1 MTSYRTNY
9 CCLFMKVNFPR
20 FIVDK
25 PQGEDVFEGQ
35 SQTKLAKNISDYI
48 LSADKEEAEK
58 DDQTRIPRIIG
69 IEGSWGAGKS
79 NVVRKVENQLPQ
91 SYYTFTYDSWGHQED
106 LQRRSILETLVNK
119 LINDKVLHGEVSIKM
134 RNGKSYTD
142 EWSNQLAL
150 LLSNKTTTIT
160 KSTPKLSGPAIWGI
174 IIIGLYAIL
183 NGFWEL
189 LPSIY
194 PKLEMCF
201 GLGLLFEIS
210 PLLLGVGIA
219 CHYHFCKG
227 RAWEEVFTLLTRK
240 SDNTIDEQF
249 TSSEEPSVTEF
260 KNWLQ
265 VISDQL
271 EKKESPKK
279 KVIIV
284 FDNMDRLPSDKVIQL
299 WSLIHTFF
307 AGSDF
312 KNIWAIIPFDYI
324 HLCEAV
330 LSSDKENATKF
341 KQFINKTFPI
351 VFTVPQP
358 VITDYRKLFKTFF
371 EKAFGKGEHDEE
383 HICQVFM
390 CLEESPN
397 PRTVICFI
405 NELVALRLQ
414 WPNKKFRL
422 QNLALYVLKKGYIL
436 HNKEK
441 SLEEKLLSNELFD
454 KVNSFYPQTD
464 NVRVQ
469 LCQFAYGIEDEKLAG
484 ELPLRNVLLSLI
496 NNGNSILEY
505 AESPH
510 FVPVLESIL
519 SSASITEDSLANA
532 VKSFNSLDTSNFNE
546 EEQER
551 LNKKWDALAN
561 MKSNVH
567 FTTIER
573 DEAVYTLIQH
583 VSDTCAKRLVESYC
597 STISACDL
605 TNGADYYDV
614 LDNLQRKINEAGK
627 NIDIK
632 EILRKREVTPK
643 LFEEYANTAKLNYPI
658 FKVSTNNEQLNQYI
672 IEGILEGRDSTVS
685 MFKLLLKDQ
694 QYNFSKLRKELSYRI
709 EHWPDD
715 NSNLRL
721 PALVNRLLYD
731 EEGILTTRLNASII
745 NSKAPAI
752 CVEAWDEFSKQGNED
767 IAAMYIANGNDITN
781 FEDRMVPRVS
791 HIIEKY
797 INYTSLINRLGNSG
811 SALYKINRYMIE
823 TCIGTK
829 LNPKYVAQN
838 TQIIMNTLNITSDVF
853 FKQFN
858 RWSFKW
864 DENDISSYSSYVL
877 EPLFEDYKRN
887 PGDFT
892 DGLITLAVKAME
904 GQPEGFLNND
914 SYWTSFVKVFLG
926 TQYLPSTNKQL
937 TEELKQQLDYV
948 ISYNDIKDEELLNCL
963 LSNSPD
969 ASIFISY
976 LNDKM
981 STYFAQNDVTS
992 SRFQVFGK
1000 LLPKLRKNIAWNICT
1015 GLITHFLKPVYNI
1028 AECAEI
1034 IIANQDF
1041 YLYVLNVEKIV
1052 AQPILKEMLTS
1063 EMYNPIHSKIATLI
1077 NDDEEDSSKNNT

>member
-1 MTSYRTNY
+1 
-9 CCLFMKVNFPR
+9 MKINFPR
-20 FIVDK
+20 FIIDK
-25 PQGEDVFEGQ
+25 PKGEDVFEGQ
-35 SQTKLAKNISDYI
+35 SQTKLAINISDYI
-48 LSADKEEAEK
+48 KNADKEINEK
-58 DDQTRIPRIIG
+58 DESTKETNIPRIIG
-69 IEGSWGAGKS
+69 IEGSWGSGKS
-79 NVVRKVENQLPQ
+79 NVVATVERLLPQ

-106 LQRRSILETLVNK
+106 LQRRSILETLTNR
-119 LINDKVLHGEVSIKM
+119 LIQGKVLQGEVSINM
-134 RNGKSYTD
+134 RSGKRHTAK
-142 EWSNQLAL
+142 WSEQLQM

-160 KSTPKLSGPAIWGI
+160 KSIPKFSWTAIWGI
-174 IIIGLYAIL
+174 LSVGYFAVSSTIL
-183 NGFWEL
+183 NQLIERGISFRFIWILAIEL
-189 LPSIY
+189 LP
-194 PKLEMCF
+194 
-201 GLGLLFEIS
+201 
-210 PLLLGVGIA
+210 LLLVGGISILYA
-219 CHYHFCKG
+219 LSKG
-227 RAWEEVFTLLTRK
+227 KWEIFTTLLTQK
-240 SDNTIDEQF
+240 NDNTIDEQF
-249 TSSEEPSVTEF
+249 TSSEEPSITEF

-265 VISDQL
+265 AISDEL
-271 EKKESPKK
+271 DKK
-279 KVIIV
+279 KSPMKKIIIV
-284 FDNMDRLPSDKVIQL
+284 FDNMDRLPSNKVVQL

-312 KNIWAIIPFDYI
+312 KNIWAIIPFDYV
-324 HLCEAV
+324 HLCEAI
-330 LSSDKENATKF
+330 LPSDNEKIDKF

-351 VFTVPQP
+351 VFTVPKP

-371 EKAFGKGEHDEE
+371 EEAFGKSEHDEE

-414 WPNKKFRL
+414 WSSTQLRL
-422 QNLALYVLKKGYIL
+422 QNLALFVLKKGYL
-436 HNKEK
+436 LYNKEK
-441 SLEEKLLSNELFD
+441 SLEESLLSNELFD

-464 NVRVQ
+464 SVRSQ
-469 LCQFAYGIEDEKLAG
+469 LCQLAYGIEDEQLAG
-484 ELPLRNVLLSLI
+484 ELPLRNVLLNLI
-496 NNGNSILEY
+496 KKGDSISGY
-505 AESPH
+505 ATSSH

-519 SSASITEDSLANA
+519 SSAYITDDSLTNA
-532 VKSFNSLDTSNFNE
+532 IKSFSTLDISIFNE
-546 EEQER
+546 EEQEG
-551 LNKKWDALAN
+551 LYKKWDALAN

-567 FTTIER
+567 FTTVER
-573 DEAVYTLIQH
+573 DEAIYALIQH

-627 NIDIK
+627 NIDVK

-694 QYNFSKLRKELSYRI
+694 QYNFSKLRNELSERI

-731 EEGILTTRLNASII
+731 EEGILTTRLNAGII

-791 HIIEKY
+791 LIIEKY
-797 INYTSLINRLGNSG
+797 IDYTSLIERLGNSS
-811 SALYKINRYMIE
+811 SALYKINRHMIE
-823 TCIGTK
+823 KCIGE
-829 LNPKYVAQN
+829 NIYPKYVAQN
-838 TQIIMNTLNITSDVF
+838 TQIIMNTLNITSEVF

-858 RWSFKW
+858 RWSFKL
-864 DENDISSYSSYVL
+864 DENDISSYSSYVH

-887 PGDFT
+887 LGNFT

-904 GQPEGFLNND
+904 RQPEGFLTSD
-914 SYWTSFVKVFLG
+914 SYWISFVKLFLG
-926 TQYLPSTNKQL
+926 TQYLPSTNEQL

-948 ISYNDIKDEELLNCL
+948 ISYNDIRDEELINCL

-981 STYFAQNDVTS
+981 STYFAQNDVS
-992 SRFQVFGK
+992 SAKFQVFGK
-1000 LLPKLRKNIAWNICT
+1000 LLPKLERSITADICI
-1015 GLITHFLKPVYNI
+1015 GMIEHFIKPIYR
-1028 AECAEI
+1028 ETKCAEI
-1034 IIANQDF
+1034 ITSDPDF
-1041 YLYVLNVEKIV
+1041 YLYVFKVGVKV
-1052 AQPILKEMLTS
+1052 AQPILKEMLAS
-1063 EMYNPIHSKIATLI
+1063 EMYEPIHRKIETLI
-1077 NDDEEDSSKNNT
+1077 DAEKKDSNKNNT

>member
-1 MTSYRTNY
+1 METT
-9 CCLFMKVNFPR
+9 FPR

-25 PQGEDVFEGQ
+25 PVGEDLSEGQ
-35 SQTKLAKNISDYI
+35 SQSRLAESISDYI
-48 LSADKEEAEK
+48 RKTDNDNQVGQVS
-58 DDQTRIPRIIG
+58 IPRIIG
-69 IEGSWGAGKS
+69 LEGRWGTGKS
-79 NVVRKVENQLPQ
+79 NVVAKIEEKLKLD

-134 RNGKSYTD
+134 RNGKSHTD
-142 EWSNQLAL
+142 KWYNQLAL
-150 LLSNKTTTIT
+150 LLSNKTTTTTRSI
-160 KSTPKLSGPAIWGI
+160 PKLSGPAIWGI

-183 NGFWEL
+183 NSFLGL

-194 PKLEMCF
+194 PKLEICL
-201 GLGLLFEIS
+201 GLVLLFEAF
-210 PLLLGVGIA
+210 PFFLGLGIA
-219 CHYHFCKG
+219 CYYHCCKK
-227 RAWEEVFTLLTRK
+227 RAWNEVFTLLTRK
-240 SDNTIDEQF
+240 GDDRIDEQF

-265 VISDQL
+265 VISNQL
-271 EKKESPKK
+271 EEKESPKK

-330 LSSDKENATKF
+330 FSKDEEKSDRF
-341 KQFINKTFPI
+341 KQFVNKTFPI
-351 VFTVPQP
+351 VFTIPKP
-358 VITDYRKLFKTFF
+358 VFTDYRELFRKFF
-371 EKAFGKGEHDEE
+371 EKAFGKNEHDEE

-390 CLEESPN
+390 CLEDEPN

-405 NELVALRLQ
+405 NDLVALRHQ
-414 WPNKKFRL
+414 WSEEQFRL
-422 QNLALYVLKKGYIL
+422 QNLALYVLKKEYIL
-436 HNKEK
+436 YDQDGTME
-441 SLEEKLLSNELFD
+441 SRLLSNKLFD
-454 KVNSFYPQTD
+454 KVNSFYPQIES
-464 NVRVQ
+464 VRVQ

-496 NNGNSILEY
+496 NNGNSISEY

-519 SSASITEDSLANA
+519 SSASITEDCLANA
-532 VKSFNSLDTSNFNE
+532 VKSFNTLDTSNFNK

-561 MKSNVH
+561 IKSNVH
-567 FTTIER
+567 FTTVER

-597 STISACDL
+597 STISACHL

-643 LFEEYANTAKLNYPI
+643 LFEEYVNTAKLNYPI

-694 QYNFSKLRKELSYRI
+694 QYNFSKLRNELSDII

-731 EEGILTTRLNASII
+731 EEGILTTCLNASII

-767 IAAMYIANGNDITN
+767 IVAMYIANGYDIPN
-781 FEDRMVPRVS
+781 FEDKMVPRIS
-791 HIIEKY
+791 KIIEKY
-797 INYTSLINRLGNSG
+797 IVYSDLIKRLGNSDT
-811 SALYKINRYMIE
+811 ALFKINQYMIE
-823 TCIGTK
+823 NCVGNK
-829 LNPKYVAQN
+829 LDPKYVAQN
-838 TQIIMNTLNITSDVF
+838 IQRIKNALNITYEVL

-858 RWSFKW
+858 RWSFKL
-864 DENDISSYSSYVL
+864 DENDISFYSSYVH

-887 PGDFT
+887 PGKFT
-892 DGLITLAVKAME
+892 DGLIMLAAKAME
-904 GQPEGFLNND
+904 RQSEDFLTSD
-914 SYWTSFVKVFLG
+914 SYWISFVKVFLG
-926 TQYLPSTNKQL
+926 TKYLPSTNERL
-937 TEELKQQLDYV
+937 TKELKQQLDYV
-948 ISYNDIKDEELLNCL
+948 ISYNDIRDEELLNCL

-976 LNDKM
+976 LNDMM

-992 SRFQVFGK
+992 TKFQVFGK
-1000 LLPKLRKNIAWNICT
+1000 LLPKLERSITADICI
-1015 GLITHFLKPVYNI
+1015 GMIEHFIKPIYR
-1028 AECAEI
+1028 ETKCAEI
-1034 IIANQDF
+1034 ITSNPDF
-1041 YLYVLNVEKIV
+1041 YLYVFKVGIKV
-1052 AQPILKEMLTS
+1052 AQPILKEMLAS
-1063 EMYNPIHSKIATLI
+1063 EMYEPIHRKIETLT
-1077 NDDEEDSSKNNT
+1077 NAEKKDSNEKIHKS

>member
-1 MTSYRTNY
+1 METT
-9 CCLFMKVNFPR
+9 FPR
-20 FIVDK
+20 FIVDQ
-25 PQGEDVFEGQ
+25 PVGEDFSEGQ
-35 SQTKLAKNISDYI
+35 SQTRLAERISDYI
-48 LSADKEEAEK
+48 RKTDK
-58 DDQTRIPRIIG
+58 DNIDSQTSIPRIIG

-119 LINDKVLHGEVSIKM
+119 LINDKVLYGEVSIKM
-134 RNGKSYTD
+134 RNGKSRTD
-142 EWSNQLAL
+142 KWYNQLAL
-150 LLSNKTTTIT
+150 LLSNKTITTTRSI
-160 KSTPKLSGPAIWGI
+160 PKLSGPAIWGI

-183 NGFWEL
+183 NSFLGL

-194 PKLEMCF
+194 PKLEIC
-201 GLGLLFEIS
+201 LRLVLLFEAF
-210 PLLLGVGIA
+210 PFFLGLGIA
-219 CHYHFCKG
+219 CYYHCCKK
-227 RAWEEVFTLLTRK
+227 RAWDEVFTLLTRK
-240 SDNTIDEQF
+240 GDDRIDEQF

-265 VISDQL
+265 VISNQL
-271 EKKESPKK
+271 EEKESPKK

-312 KNIWAIIPFDYI
+312 KNIWAIIPFDYV
-324 HLCEAV
+324 HLCEAI
-330 LSSDKENATKF
+330 LPSDNEKIDKF

-351 VFTVPQP
+351 VFTVPKP

-371 EKAFGKGEHDEE
+371 EEAFGKSEHDEE

-414 WPNKKFRL
+414 WSSTQLRL
-422 QNLALYVLKKGYIL
+422 QNLALFVLKKGYL
-436 HNKEK
+436 LYNKEK
-441 SLEEKLLSNELFD
+441 SLEESLLSNELFD

-464 NVRVQ
+464 SVRSQ
-469 LCQFAYGIEDEKLAG
+469 LCQLAYGIEDEQLAG
-484 ELPLRNVLLSLI
+484 ELPLRNVLLNLI
-496 NNGNSILEY
+496 KKGDSISGY
-505 AESPH
+505 ATSSH

-519 SSASITEDSLANA
+519 SSAYITDDSLTNA
-532 VKSFNSLDTSNFNE
+532 IKSFSTLDISIFNE
-546 EEQER
+546 EEQEG
-551 LNKKWDALAN
+551 LYKKWDALGN

-567 FTTIER
+567 FTTVER
-573 DEAVYTLIQH
+573 DEAIYTLIQH

-605 TNGADYYDV
+605 TNGVDYYDV

-627 NIDIK
+627 NIDVK
-632 EILRKREVTPK
+632 EILQKREVTPK

-694 QYNFSKLRKELSYRI
+694 QYNFSKLRNELSDRI

-752 CVEAWDEFSKQGNED
+752 CVEAWDEFSRQGNED

-791 HIIEKY
+791 LIIEKY
-797 INYTSLINRLGNSG
+797 IDYTSLIERLGNSG
-811 SALYKINRYMIE
+811 SALYKINRHMIE
-823 TCIGTK
+823 KCIGEK
-829 LNPKYVAQN
+829 IYPKYVAKN

-858 RWSFKW
+858 QWSFEW
-864 DENDISSYSSYVL
+864 DENDISSYRSYIH

-904 GQPEGFLNND
+904 RQPEGFLTSD
-914 SYWTSFVKVFLG
+914 SYWISFVKVFLG
-926 TQYLPSTNKQL
+926 TQYLPSTNEQL
-937 TEELKQQLDYV
+937 TEELKQHLDYV
-948 ISYNDIKDEELLNCL
+948 INYNDIRDEELLNCL

-969 ASIFISY
+969 TSIFISY

-981 STYFAQNDVTS
+981 SAYFAQNDVTS
-992 SRFQVFGK
+992 SKFQVFGK
-1000 LLPKLRKNIAWNICT
+1000 LLPKLERSITADTCI
-1015 GLITHFLKPVYNI
+1015 GLIEHFIKPIYR
-1028 AECAEI
+1028 ETKCAEI
-1034 IIANQDF
+1034 ITSNPDF
-1041 YLYVLNVEKIV
+1041 YLYVFEVGTTV
-1052 AQPILKEMLTS
+1052 AQAILKEMLAS
-1063 EMYNPIHSKIATLI
+1063 EMYEPIHREIETLI
-1077 NDDEEDSSKNNT
+1077 NAEKKDSNKNNT

>member
-1 MTSYRTNY
+1 
-9 CCLFMKVNFPR
+9 MKDNFPR

-58 DDQTRIPRIIG
+58 DDQTCIPRIIG

-119 LINDKVLHGEVSIKM
+119 LINDKVLYGEVSIKM
-134 RNGKSYTD
+134 RNGKSHTD
-142 EWSNQLAL
+142 KWYNQLAL
-150 LLSNKTTTIT
+150 LLSNKTITTTRSI
-160 KSTPKLSGPAIWGI
+160 PKLSGPAIWGI

-183 NGFWEL
+183 NSFLGL

-194 PKLEMCF
+194 PKLEICL
-201 GLGLLFEIS
+201 GLVLLFEAF
-210 PLLLGVGIA
+210 PFFLGLGIA
-219 CHYHFCKG
+219 CYYHCCKK
-227 RAWEEVFTLLTRK
+227 RAWDEVFTLLTRK
-240 SDNTIDEQF
+240 GDDRIDEQF

-265 VISDQL
+265 VISNQL
-271 EKKESPKK
+271 EEKKSPKK

-330 LSSDKENATKF
+330 LSEDKENTIKF

-414 WPNKKFRL
+414 WPNEQFRL

-441 SLEEKLLSNELFD
+441 TLEEKLLSNELFD

-496 NNGNSILEY
+496 NNGNSISEY
-505 AESPH
+505 ADSPH

-519 SSASITEDSLANA
+519 TSTSITKDSLANA

-561 MKSNVH
+561 MKSEID
-567 FTTIER
+567 FTEIENDETIH
-573 DEAVYTLIQH
+573 TLIQK
-583 VSDTCAKRLVESYC
+583 VSENCAKRLLKSYC
-597 STISACDL
+597 SKISKCSL
-605 TNGADYYDV
+605 TNGADYYIA
-614 LDNLQRKINEAGK
+614 LNNLQEAIGNTYK
-627 NIDIK
+627 EIDIIGMLQ
-632 EILRKREVTPK
+632 ERKVTPK
-643 LFEEYANTAKLNYPI
+643 IFEEYVNAAGENYPI
-658 FKVSTNNEQLNQYI
+658 FKVSTDNQLLNEYVLDNTLK
-672 IEGILEGRDSTVS
+672 GLDSTIF
-685 MFKLLLKDQ
+685 MFQLVLKDP
-694 QYNFSKLRKELSYRI
+694 QYNFSVLRNKLSERI
-709 EHWPDD
+709 EHWPIDD
-715 NSNLRL
+715 DNLRL
-721 PALVNRLLYD
+721 PALVNRLLD
-731 EEGILTTRLNASII
+731 DGGEILKIHFDTNII
-745 NSKAPAI
+745 YSKASTI
-752 CVEAWDEFSKQGNED
+752 LDEPWEFFSMQGNED
-767 IAAMYIANGNDITN
+767 IVAMHIANGYDIPN
-781 FEDRMVPRVS
+781 FVDKMTPKVS
-791 HIIEKY
+791 RIIERY
-797 INYTSLINRLGNSG
+797 IDYDALIKRLGNSDT
-811 SALYKINRYMIE
+811 ALYKINRYMIE
-823 TCIGTK
+823 HRIGKK
-829 LNPKYVAQN
+829 LNLKYVAQN
-838 TQIIMNTLNITSDVF
+838 IQNIKNTLNITSEVL

-858 RWSFKW
+858 RWPFKW

-892 DGLITLAVKAME
+892 DELIKLAVKAME
-904 GQPEGFLNND
+904 RRPEGFLTSD
-914 SYWTSFVKVFLG
+914 SYWISFVKVFLG

-948 ISYNDIKDEELLNCL
+948 ISYNDIRDEELINCL
-963 LSNSPD
+963 LSKSPD
-969 ASIFISY
+969 ESILISY
-976 LNDKM
+976 LTNKM

-992 SRFQVFGK
+992 SKFQVFGK
-1000 LLPKLRKNIAWNICT
+1000 LLPKLERSITVDTCI
-1015 GLITHFLKPVYNI
+1015 GLIDHFIKPVYS
-1028 AECAEI
+1028 ETKCAEI
-1034 IIANQDF
+1034 ITNNPDF
-1041 YLYVLNVEKIV
+1041 YLYVFEVGITV
-1052 AQPILKEMLTS
+1052 AQAILKEMLAS
-1063 EMYNPIHSKIATLI
+1063 EMYEPIHRKIETLI
-1077 NDDEEDSSKNNT
+1077 NAEKKF

>member
-1 MTSYRTNY
+1 METT
-9 CCLFMKVNFPR
+9 FPR

-25 PQGEDVFEGQ
+25 PVGEDFSEGQ
-35 SQTKLAKNISDYI
+35 SQTRLAERISDYI
-48 LSADKEEAEK
+48 RKTDK
-58 DDQTRIPRIIG
+58 DNIDSQTSIPRIIG

-106 LQRRSILETLVNK
+106 LQRRSILETLTNR
-119 LINDKVLHGEVSIKM
+119 LIQGKVLQGEVSINM
-134 RNGKSYTD
+134 RSGKRHTAK
-142 EWSNQLAL
+142 WSEQLQM

-160 KSTPKLSGPAIWGI
+160 KSIPKFSWTAIWGI
-174 IIIGLYAIL
+174 LSVGYFVVSSTIL
-183 NGFWEL
+183 NQLIERGISFRFIWILAIEL
-189 LPSIY
+189 LP
-194 PKLEMCF
+194 
-201 GLGLLFEIS
+201 
-210 PLLLGVGIA
+210 LLLVGGISILYA
-219 CHYHFCKG
+219 LSKG
-227 RAWEEVFTLLTRK
+227 KWEIFTTLLTQK
-240 SDNTIDEQF
+240 NDNTIDEQF
-249 TSSEEPSVTEF
+249 TSSEEPSITEF

-265 VISDQL
+265 AISDEL
-271 EKKESPKK
+271 GKK
-279 KVIIV
+279 KSPMKKIIIV
-284 FDNMDRLPSDKVIQL
+284 FDNMDRLPSNKVVQL

-312 KNIWAIIPFDYI
+312 KNIWAIIPFDYV
-324 HLCEAV
+324 HLCEAI
-330 LSSDKENATKF
+330 SPSDNEKIDKF

-351 VFTVPQP
+351 VFTVPKP

-422 QNLALYVLKKGYIL
+422 QNLALYVLRKGYIL

-519 SSASITEDSLANA
+519 SSASITEDCLANA
-532 VKSFNSLDTSNFNE
+532 VKSFNSLDTSNFND

-567 FTTIER
+567 FTKVEY
-573 DEAVYTLIQH
+573 DETLYTLIQH

-597 STISACDL
+597 NAISICDL
-605 TNGADYYDV
+605 TNGAEYYKA
-614 LDNLQRKINEAGK
+614 LDNLERVINESSK

-632 EILRKREVTPK
+632 EILRERKVTPK
-643 LFEEYANTAKLNYPI
+643 EFEEYVNAAETYYPI
-658 FKVSTNNEQLNQYI
+658 YKVSTDNEQLNQYI

-838 TQIIMNTLNITSDVF
+838 TQIIMNTLNVTSDVF

-858 RWSFKW
+858 QWSFKW

-904 GQPEGFLNND
+904 GQPEGFLNSD

>member
-1 MTSYRTNY
+1 
-9 CCLFMKVNFPR
+9 MKDNVPR

-58 DDQTRIPRIIG
+58 DDPTCIPRIIG

-79 NVVRKVENQLPQ
+79 NVVRKVEKQLPQ

-150 LLSNKTTTIT
+150 LLSKKTTTIT

-194 PKLEMCF
+194 PKLEICF

-330 LSSDKENATKF
+330 LYSDKENATKF

-405 NELVALRLQ
+405 NELVALRHQ
-414 WPNKKFRL
+414 WSEEQFRL

-436 HNKEK
+436 HNKKK

-484 ELPLRNVLLSLI
+484 ELPHKSNGGECNRLI
-496 NNGNSILEY
+496 
-505 AESPH
+505 
-510 FVPVLESIL
+510 
-519 SSASITEDSLANA
+519 T
-532 VKSFNSLDTSNFNE
+532 
-546 EEQER
+546 
-551 LNKKWDALAN
+551 NKK
-561 MKSNVH
+561 
-567 FTTIER
+567 
-573 DEAVYTLIQH
+573 Q
-583 VSDTCAKRLVESYC
+583 
-597 STISACDL
+597 
-605 TNGADYYDV
+605 
-614 LDNLQRKINEAGK
+614 
-627 NIDIK
+627 NI
-632 EILRKREVTPK
+632 
-643 LFEEYANTAKLNYPI
+643 
-658 FKVSTNNEQLNQYI
+658 
-672 IEGILEGRDSTVS
+672 
-685 MFKLLLKDQ
+685 
-694 QYNFSKLRKELSYRI
+694 
-709 EHWPDD
+709 
-715 NSNLRL
+715 
-721 PALVNRLLYD
+721 
-731 EEGILTTRLNASII
+731 
-745 NSKAPAI
+745 
-752 CVEAWDEFSKQGNED
+752 
-767 IAAMYIANGNDITN
+767 
-781 FEDRMVPRVS
+781 
-791 HIIEKY
+791 
-797 INYTSLINRLGNSG
+797 
-811 SALYKINRYMIE
+811 
-823 TCIGTK
+823 
-829 LNPKYVAQN
+829 
-838 TQIIMNTLNITSDVF
+838 
-853 FKQFN
+853 
-858 RWSFKW
+858 
-864 DENDISSYSSYVL
+864 
-877 EPLFEDYKRN
+877 
-887 PGDFT
+887 
-892 DGLITLAVKAME
+892 
-904 GQPEGFLNND
+904 
-914 SYWTSFVKVFLG
+914 
-926 TQYLPSTNKQL
+926 
-937 TEELKQQLDYV
+937 
-948 ISYNDIKDEELLNCL
+948 
-963 LSNSPD
+963 
-969 ASIFISY
+969 
-976 LNDKM
+976 
-981 STYFAQNDVTS
+981 
-992 SRFQVFGK
+992 
-1000 LLPKLRKNIAWNICT
+1000 
-1015 GLITHFLKPVYNI
+1015 
-1028 AECAEI
+1028 
-1034 IIANQDF
+1034 
-1041 YLYVLNVEKIV
+1041 
-1052 AQPILKEMLTS
+1052 
-1063 EMYNPIHSKIATLI
+1063 
-1077 NDDEEDSSKNNT
+1077 

>member
-1 MTSYRTNY
+1 
-9 CCLFMKVNFPR
+9 MKVNFPR

-58 DDQTRIPRIIG
+58 DDQTCIPRIIG
-69 IEGSWGAGKS
+69 IEGSWGSGKS
-79 NVVRKVENQLPQ
+79 NVVRKIENQLPQ

-119 LINDKVLHGEVSIKM
+119 LINDKVLYGEVSIKM
-134 RNGKSYTD
+134 RNGKSHTD
-142 EWSNQLAL
+142 KWYNQLAL
-150 LLSNKTTTIT
+150 LLSNKTITTTRSI
-160 KSTPKLSGPAIWGI
+160 PKLSGPAIWGI

-183 NGFWEL
+183 NSFLGL

-194 PKLEMCF
+194 PKLEICL
-201 GLGLLFEIS
+201 GLVLLFEAF
-210 PLLLGVGIA
+210 PFFLGLGIA
-219 CHYHFCKG
+219 CYYHCCKK
-227 RAWEEVFTLLTRK
+227 RAWDEVFTLLTRK
-240 SDNTIDEQF
+240 GDDRIDEQF

-265 VISDQL
+265 VISNQL
-271 EKKESPKK
+271 EEKESPKK

-330 LSSDKENATKF
+330 LSEDKENTIKF

-422 QNLALYVLKKGYIL
+422 QNLALYVLRKGYIL

-496 NNGNSILEY
+496 NNGNSISEY

-519 SSASITEDSLANA
+519 TSRSITKDNHADA

-561 MKSNVH
+561 MKSEID
-567 FTTIER
+567 FTEIENDETIH
-573 DEAVYTLIQH
+573 TLIQK
-583 VSDTCAKRLVESYC
+583 VSENCAKRLLKSYC
-597 STISACDL
+597 SKISKCSL
-605 TNGADYYDV
+605 TNGADYYIV
-614 LDNLQRKINEAGK
+614 LNNLQEAIGNTYK
-627 NIDIK
+627 EIDIIGMLQ
-632 EILRKREVTPK
+632 ERKVTPK
-643 LFEEYANTAKLNYPI
+643 IFEEYVNAAGENYPI
-658 FKVSTNNEQLNQYI
+658 FKVSTDNQLLNEYVLDNTLK
-672 IEGILEGRDSTVS
+672 GLDSTIF
-685 MFKLLLKDQ
+685 MFQLVLKDP
-694 QYNFSKLRKELSYRI
+694 QYNFSVLRNKLSERI
-709 EHWPDD
+709 EHWPNDD
-715 NSNLRL
+715 DNLRL
-721 PALVNRLLYD
+721 PALVNRLLHD
-731 EEGILTTRLNASII
+731 GDGMLETHFNASII
-745 NSKAPAI
+745 NSKASAI
-752 CVEAWDEFSKQGNED
+752 CSAPWDEFLKQGNED
-767 IAAMYIANGNDITN
+767 IVAMHIANGYDIPN
-781 FEDRMVPRVS
+781 FEDKMTPKVS
-791 HIIEKY
+791 RIIERY
-797 INYTSLINRLGNSG
+797 IDYDTLIKRLGNSNT
-811 SALYKINRYMIE
+811 ALYKINLYMIE
-823 TCIGTK
+823 HRIGK
-829 LNPKYVAQN
+829 KHNLKYVAQN
-838 TQIIMNTLNITSDVF
+838 IQNIKNTLNITFEVL

-858 RWSFKW
+858 RWSFEW
-864 DENDISSYSSYVL
+864 DENDISSYRSYVH

-887 PGDFT
+887 PGNFT
-892 DGLITLAVKAME
+892 DGLITLAVKVME
-904 GQPEGFLNND
+904 KQSEGFLTSD
-914 SYWTSFVKVFLG
+914 SYWISFVKVFLG
-926 TQYLPSTNKQL
+926 TQYLPSTNEQL

-948 ISYNDIKDEELLNCL
+948 ISYNYIRDEELLNCL
-963 LSNSPD
+963 LCNSPD
-969 ASIFISY
+969 TAIFISY

-981 STYFAQNDVTS
+981 SAYFAQNDVTS
-992 SRFQVFGK
+992 AKFQVFGK
-1000 LLPKLRKNIAWNICT
+1000 LLPKLERSITADTCI
-1015 GLITHFLKPVYNI
+1015 GLIEHFIKPIYR
-1028 AECAEI
+1028 ETKCAEI
-1034 IIANQDF
+1034 ITSNPDF
-1041 YLYVLNVEKIV
+1041 YLYVFEVGTTV
-1052 AQPILKEMLTS
+1052 AQAILKEMLAS
-1063 EMYNPIHSKIATLI
+1063 EMYEPIHKEIVI
-1077 NDDEEDSSKNNT
+1077 NMEKKNSNKNNT

>member
-1 MTSYRTNY
+1 
-9 CCLFMKVNFPR
+9 MKDNVPR

-58 DDQTRIPRIIG
+58 DDPTCIPRIIG
-69 IEGSWGAGKS
+69 IEGAWGAGKS

-91 SYYTFTYDSWGHQED
+91 SYYTFTYDSWGYQED

-119 LINDKVLHGEVSIKM
+119 LINDKVLQGEVSIKM
-134 RNGKSYTD
+134 RNGKSHTD
-142 EWSNQLAL
+142 KWYNQLAL
-150 LLSNKTTTIT
+150 LLSNKTITTTRSI
-160 KSTPKLSGPAIWGI
+160 PKLSGPAIWGI

-183 NGFWEL
+183 NSFLGL

-194 PKLEMCF
+194 PKLEIC
-201 GLGLLFEIS
+201 LGLVI
-210 PLLLGVGIA
+210 LLEAFPFFLGLGIA
-219 CHYHFCKG
+219 CYYHCCKK
-227 RAWEEVFTLLTRK
+227 RAWDEVFTLLTRK
-240 SDNTIDEQF
+240 GDDRIDEQF

-265 VISDQL
+265 VISNQL
-271 EKKESPKK
+271 EEIKSPKK

-330 LSSDKENATKF
+330 LSDDKENTIKF

-371 EKAFGKGEHDEE
+371 EKAFGKGEYDED

-405 NELVALRLQ
+405 NELVALRHQ
-414 WPNKKFRL
+414 WSEEQFRL

-436 HNKEK
+436 HNKKK

-484 ELPLRNVLLSLI
+484 ELPLRNVLLNLI
-496 NNGNSILEY
+496 NKGNSISEY

-519 SSASITEDSLANA
+519 SSASITEDGLANA
-532 VKSFNSLDTSNFNE
+532 VKSFNSLDTSNFND

-561 MKSNVH
+561 IKSKMH
-567 FTTIER
+567 FTEVENDETIH
-573 DEAVYTLIQH
+573 TLIH
-583 VSDTCAKRLVESYC
+583 KVSESCAKRLLKSYC
-597 STISACDL
+597 NALSICSL
-605 TNGADYYDV
+605 TNGADYYNVLNNLKKTISNTDNIIDV
-614 LDNLQRKINEAGK
+614 IGMLQERK
-627 NIDIK
+627 
-632 EILRKREVTPK
+632 VTPK
-643 LFEEYANTAKLNYPI
+643 EFEEYVNAAGENYPI
-658 FKVSTNNEQLNQYI
+658 FKVSTDNQLLNEYVL
-672 IEGILEGRDSTVS
+672 DSTLKGLDS
-685 MFKLLLKDQ
+685 TIFMFQLVLKDP
-694 QYNFSKLRKELSYRI
+694 QYNFSELRNKLSKRI
-709 EHWPDD
+709 ENWPNNDD
-715 NSNLRL
+715 NFRL
-721 PALVNRLLYD
+721 PALVNRLLD
-731 EEGILTTRLNASII
+731 DSGEILKIYFNANTIY
-745 NSKAPAI
+745 SKATNILDAP
-752 CVEAWDEFSKQGNED
+752 WDDFSMQGYED
-767 IAAMYIANGNDITN
+767 IVAMCIAKGYDFPN
-781 FEDRMVPRVS
+781 FEDSFVPRICQ
-791 HIIEKY
+791 IIDKY
-797 INYTSLINRLGNSG
+797 ISYHNLITKLGSVD

-823 TCIGTK
+823 NCIGEN

-838 TQIIMNTLNITSDVF
+838 MQRIINTLTITSETF

-877 EPLFEDYKRN
+877 EPLFEDYKSN
-887 PGDFT
+887 PGSFT
-892 DGLITLAVKAME
+892 QGLITLAVKAME
-904 GQPEGFLNND
+904 GQPEGFLNSN
-914 SYWTSFVKVFLG
+914 SYWISFVKVFLG
-926 TQYLPSTNKQL
+926 TQYLLSTNEQL

-948 ISYNDIKDEELLNCL
+948 ISYDNIRDEELLNCL

-969 ASIFISY
+969 KPSFIGY

-981 STYFAQNDVTS
+981 SVYFAQNDVTS
-992 SRFQVFGK
+992 PKFQVFGK
-1000 LLPKLRKNIAWNICT
+1000 LLPKLERSITADTCI
-1015 GLITHFLKPVYNI
+1015 GLIEHFIKPVYR
-1028 AECAEI
+1028 ETKCAEI
-1034 IIANQDF
+1034 ITSNPDF
-1041 YLYVLNVEKIV
+1041 YLYVFEVGATV
-1052 AQPILKEMLTS
+1052 AQAILKEMLAS
-1063 EMYNPIHSKIATLI
+1063 EMYEPIHREIETLI
-1077 NDDEEDSSKNNT
+1077 EKKDSNKNNT

>member
-1 MTSYRTNY
+1 
-9 CCLFMKVNFPR
+9 MKVNFPR

-48 LSADKEEAEK
+48 LSGDKEEADK
-58 DDQTRIPRIIG
+58 DDQTCIPRIIG

-134 RNGKSYTD
+134 RNGKSHTD
-142 EWSNQLAL
+142 KWHNQLAL
-150 LLSNKTTTIT
+150 LLSNKTTTT
-160 KSTPKLSGPAIWGI
+160 TRSMPKLSGPAIWGI

-183 NGFWEL
+183 NSFLGL

-194 PKLEMCF
+194 PKLEIC
-201 GLGLLFEIS
+201 LGLV
-210 PLLLGVGIA
+210 LLIETFPFFLGFGIA
-219 CHYHFCKG
+219 CYYHCCKK
-227 RAWEEVFTLLTRK
+227 RAWDEVFTLLTRK
-240 SDNTIDEQF
+240 GDDRIDEQF

-265 VISDQL
+265 VISNQL
-271 EKKESPKK
+271 EEKKSPKK

-284 FDNMDRLPSDKVIQL
+284 FDNMDRLPSNKVVQL

-312 KNIWAIIPFDYI
+312 KNIWAIIPFDYV
-324 HLCEAV
+324 HLCEAI
-330 LSSDKENATKF
+330 LPSDNEKIDKF

-351 VFTVPQP
+351 VFTVPKP

-371 EKAFGKGEHDEE
+371 EEAFGKSEHDEE

-422 QNLALYVLKKGYIL
+422 QNLALFVLKKGYL
-436 HNKEK
+436 LYNKKK
-441 SLEEKLLSNELFD
+441 SLEESLLSNELFD

-464 NVRVQ
+464 SVRSQ
-469 LCQFAYGIEDEKLAG
+469 LCQLAYGIEDEQLAG
-484 ELPLRNVLLSLI
+484 ELPLRNVLLNLI
-496 NNGNSILEY
+496 KKGDSISGY
-505 AESPH
+505 ATSSH
-510 FVPVLESIL
+510 FLPVLESIL
-519 SSASITEDSLANA
+519 SSAYITDDSLTNA
-532 VKSFNSLDTSNFNE
+532 IKSFSTLDISIFNE
-546 EEQER
+546 EEQEG
-551 LNKKWDALAN
+551 LYKKWDALAN

-567 FTTIER
+567 FTTVER
-573 DEAVYTLIQH
+573 DEAIYTLIKH

-614 LDNLQRKINEAGK
+614 LDNLQRKLNEAGK

-694 QYNFSKLRKELSYRI
+694 QYNFSKLRNELSDRI

-731 EEGILTTRLNASII
+731 EEGILTTHLNASII

-752 CVEAWDEFSKQGNED
+752 CIEAWDEFSKQGNED
-767 IAAMYIANGNDITN
+767 IAAMYIANGYDITN
-781 FEDRMVPRVS
+781 FEDRMLPRIC

-797 INYTSLINRLGNSG
+797 IAYTDLVNRLGNPG

-823 TCIGTK
+823 NCIGEK

-838 TQIIMNTLNITSDVF
+838 MQRIINTLTITSEAF

-877 EPLFEDYKRN
+877 EPLFEDYKSN
-887 PGDFT
+887 PGSFT
-892 DGLITLAVKAME
+892 HGLITLAVKAME
-904 GQPEGFLNND
+904 GQPEDFLTSD
-914 SYWTSFVKVFLG
+914 SYWISFVKVFLG

-937 TEELKQQLDYV
+937 TEELTQQLDYV
-948 ISYNDIKDEELLNCL
+948 ISYNGIRDEELINCL
-963 LSNSPD
+963 LSKSPD
-969 ASIFISY
+969 ESILISY
-976 LNDKM
+976 LTNKM

-992 SRFQVFGK
+992 SKFQVFGK
-1000 LLPKLRKNIAWNICT
+1000 LLPKLERSITVDTCI
-1015 GLITHFLKPVYNI
+1015 GLIDHFIKPVYS
-1028 AECAEI
+1028 ETKCAEI
-1034 IIANQDF
+1034 ITNNPDF
-1041 YLYVLNVEKIV
+1041 YLYVFEVGATV
-1052 AQPILKEMLTS
+1052 AQPILKEMLAS
-1063 EMYNPIHSKIATLI
+1063 EMYEPIHRKIETLI
-1077 NDDEEDSSKNNT
+1077 DAEKKDSNKNNT

>member
-1 MTSYRTNY
+1 
-9 CCLFMKVNFPR
+9 MKDNFPR

-58 DDQTRIPRIIG
+58 DDQTYIPRIIG

-79 NVVRKVENQLPQ
+79 NVVRKVEKQLPQ
-91 SYYTFTYDSWGHQED
+91 FYYTFTYDSWGHQED

-134 RNGKSYTD
+134 RNGKSHTD
-142 EWSNQLAL
+142 KWYNQLAL
-150 LLSNKTTTIT
+150 LLSNKTTTTTRSI
-160 KSTPKLSGPAIWGI
+160 PKLSGPAIWGI

-183 NGFWEL
+183 NSFLGL

-194 PKLEMCF
+194 PKLEICL
-201 GLGLLFEIS
+201 GLVLLFEAF
-210 PLLLGVGIA
+210 PFFLGLGIA
-219 CHYHFCKG
+219 CYYHCCKK
-227 RAWEEVFTLLTRK
+227 RAWDEVFTLLTRK
-240 SDNTIDEQF
+240 GDDRIDEQF

-265 VISDQL
+265 VISNQL
-271 EKKESPKK
+271 EEKESPKK

-330 LSSDKENATKF
+330 LSDDKENAIKF

-351 VFTVPQP
+351 VFTVPKP

-454 KVNSFYPQTD
+454 KVKSFYPQTD
-464 NVRVQ
+464 SVRVQ
-469 LCQFAYGIEDEKLAG
+469 LCQFAYGIGDEELAG

-496 NNGNSILEY
+496 NNGNSISEY

-519 SSASITEDSLANA
+519 TSTSIAKDSLANA

-561 MKSNVH
+561 MKSEID
-567 FTTIER
+567 FTEIENDETIH
-573 DEAVYTLIQH
+573 TLIQK
-583 VSDTCAKRLVESYC
+583 VSENCAKRLLKSYC
-597 STISACDL
+597 SKISKCSL
-605 TNGADYYDV
+605 TNGADYYIV
-614 LDNLQRKINEAGK
+614 LNNLQEAIGNTYK
-627 NIDIK
+627 EIDIIGMLQ
-632 EILRKREVTPK
+632 ERKVTPK
-643 LFEEYANTAKLNYPI
+643 IFEEYVNAAGENYPI
-658 FKVSTNNEQLNQYI
+658 FKVSTDNQLLNEYVLDNTLK
-672 IEGILEGRDSTVS
+672 GLDSTIF
-685 MFKLLLKDQ
+685 MFQLVLKDP
-694 QYNFSKLRKELSYRI
+694 QYNFSVLRNKLSERI
-709 EHWPDD
+709 EHWPNDD
-715 NSNLRL
+715 DNLRL
-721 PALVNRLLYD
+721 PALVNRLLD
-731 EEGILTTRLNASII
+731 DGGEILKIHFNTNTIY
-745 NSKAPAI
+745 SKASTI
-752 CVEAWDEFSKQGNED
+752 FDEPWEVFSMQGNED
-767 IAAMYIANGNDITN
+767 IVAMHIANGYDIPN
-781 FEDRMVPRVS
+781 FEDKMTPKVS
-791 HIIEKY
+791 RIIERY
-797 INYTSLINRLGNSG
+797 IDYDALIKRLGNSNT
-811 SALYKINRYMIE
+811 ALYKINRYMIE
-823 TCIGTK
+823 HRIGK
-829 LNPKYVAQN
+829 KHNLKYVAQN
-838 TQIIMNTLNITSDVF
+838 IQNIKNTLNITSEVL

-864 DENDISSYSSYVL
+864 DKNDISSYSSYVL
-877 EPLFEDYKRN
+877 EPLFEDYKSN
-887 PGDFT
+887 PGSFT
-892 DGLITLAVKAME
+892 HGLITLAVKAME
-904 GQPEGFLNND
+904 RQPEDFLNSD
-914 SYWTSFVKVFLG
+914 SYWISFVKVFLG

-948 ISYNDIKDEELLNCL
+948 ISYNDIRDEELLNFL

-969 ASIFISY
+969 TAIFISY

-981 STYFAQNDVTS
+981 SAYFAQHDVTS
-992 SRFQVFGK
+992 SKFQVFGK
-1000 LLPKLRKNIAWNICT
+1000 LLPKLERSITADTCI
-1015 GLITHFLKPVYNI
+1015 GLIDHFIKPVYR
-1028 AECAEI
+1028 ETKCAEI
-1034 IIANQDF
+1034 ITSNPNF
-1041 YLYVLNVEKIV
+1041 YLYVFEVGVTV
-1052 AQPILKEMLTS
+1052 AQAILKEMLAS
-1063 EMYNPIHSKIATLI
+1063 EMYEPIHREIEILI
-1077 NDDEEDSSKNNT
+1077 NAEKKDSNKNNT

>member
-1 MTSYRTNY
+1 
-9 CCLFMKVNFPR
+9 MKDNFPR

-58 DDQTRIPRIIG
+58 DDQTCIPRIIG

-79 NVVRKVENQLPQ
+79 NIVRKVENQLPQ

-106 LQRRSILETLVNK
+106 LQRRSILETLTNR
-119 LINDKVLHGEVSIKM
+119 LIQGKVLQGEVSINM
-134 RNGKSYTD
+134 RSGKRHTAK
-142 EWSNQLAL
+142 WSEQLQM

-160 KSTPKLSGPAIWGI
+160 KSIPKFSWTAIWGI
-174 IIIGLYAIL
+174 LSVGYFVVSSTIL
-183 NGFWEL
+183 NQLIERGISFRFIWILAIEL
-189 LPSIY
+189 LP
-194 PKLEMCF
+194 
-201 GLGLLFEIS
+201 
-210 PLLLGVGIA
+210 LLLVGGISILYA
-219 CHYHFCKG
+219 LSKG
-227 RAWEEVFTLLTRK
+227 KWEIFTTLLTQK
-240 SDNTIDEQF
+240 NDNTIDEQF
-249 TSSEEPSVTEF
+249 TSSEEPSITEF

-265 VISDQL
+265 AISDEL
-271 EKKESPKK
+271 DKK
-279 KVIIV
+279 KSPMKKIIIV
-284 FDNMDRLPSDKVIQL
+284 FDNMDRLPSNKVVQL

-312 KNIWAIIPFDYI
+312 KNIWAIIPFDYV
-324 HLCEAV
+324 HLCEAI
-330 LSSDKENATKF
+330 LPSDNEKIDKF

-351 VFTVPQP
+351 VFTVPKP

-422 QNLALYVLKKGYIL
+422 QNLALYVLRKGYIL

-519 SSASITEDSLANA
+519 SSASITEDCLANA
-532 VKSFNSLDTSNFNE
+532 VKSFNSLDTSNFND

-567 FTTIER
+567 FTKVEY
-573 DEAVYTLIQH
+573 DETLYTLIQH

-597 STISACDL
+597 NAISICDL
-605 TNGADYYDV
+605 TNGAEYYKA
-614 LDNLQRKINEAGK
+614 LDNLERVINESSK

-632 EILRKREVTPK
+632 EILRERKVTPK
-643 LFEEYANTAKLNYPI
+643 EFEEYVNAAETYYPTY
-658 FKVSTNNEQLNQYI
+658 KVSTDNEQLNQYI

-858 RWSFKW
+858 QWSFKW

-904 GQPEGFLNND
+904 GQPEGFLNSD

-1041 YLYVLNVEKIV
+1041 YLYVLNAEKIV

>member
-1 MTSYRTNY
+1 M
-9 CCLFMKVNFPR
+9 LLNFPR

-48 LSADKEEAEK
+48 LSADIEEAEK
-58 DDQTRIPRIIG
+58 DDQTCIPRIIG

-79 NVVRKVENQLPQ
+79 NVVRKVEKQLPQ

-119 LINDKVLHGEVSIKM
+119 LINDEVLHGEVSIKM
-134 RNGKSYTD
+134 RNGKSHTD
-142 EWSNQLAL
+142 KWYNQLAL
-150 LLSNKTTTIT
+150 LLSNKTTTTTRSI
-160 KSTPKLSGPAIWGI
+160 PKLSGPAIWGI

-183 NGFWEL
+183 NSFLGL
-189 LPSIY
+189 LPSMY
-194 PKLEMCF
+194 PKLEICL
-201 GLGLLFEIS
+201 GLVLLFEAF
-210 PLLLGVGIA
+210 PFFLGLGIA
-219 CHYHFCKG
+219 CYYHCCKK
-227 RAWEEVFTLLTRK
+227 RAWDEVFTLLTRK
-240 SDNTIDEQF
+240 GDDRIDEQF
-249 TSSEEPSVTEF
+249 TSNEEPSVTEF

-265 VISDQL
+265 VISNQL
-271 EKKESPKK
+271 EEKESPKE

-330 LSSDKENATKF
+330 LSDDKENAIKF

-351 VFTVPQP
+351 VFTVPKP

-441 SLEEKLLSNELFD
+441 SLEEKLLSNELFV

-464 NVRVQ
+464 SVRVQ
-469 LCQFAYGIEDEKLAG
+469 LCQFAYGIEDEELAG

-496 NNGNSILEY
+496 NNGNSISEY

-519 SSASITEDSLANA
+519 TSTSITKDSLANA

-561 MKSNVH
+561 MKSEID
-567 FTTIER
+567 FTEIENDETIH
-573 DEAVYTLIQH
+573 TLIQK
-583 VSDTCAKRLVESYC
+583 VSENCAKRLLKSYC
-597 STISACDL
+597 SKISKCSL
-605 TNGADYYDV
+605 TNGADYYIV
-614 LDNLQRKINEAGK
+614 LNNLQEAIGNTYK
-627 NIDIK
+627 EIDIIGMLQ
-632 EILRKREVTPK
+632 ERKVTPK
-643 LFEEYANTAKLNYPI
+643 IFEEYVNAAGGNYPI
-658 FKVSTNNEQLNQYI
+658 FKVSTDNQLLNEYVLDNTLK
-672 IEGILEGRDSTVS
+672 GLDSTIF
-685 MFKLLLKDQ
+685 MFQLVLKDP
-694 QYNFSKLRKELSYRI
+694 QYNFSVLRNKLSERI
-709 EHWPDD
+709 EHWPNDD
-715 NSNLRL
+715 DNLRL
-721 PALVNRLLYD
+721 PALVNRLLHD
-731 EEGILTTRLNASII
+731 GDGMLETHFNASII

-752 CVEAWDEFSKQGNED
+752 CSAHWNEFSKQGNED
-767 IAAMYIANGNDITN
+767 IAAMYVANGNDITN

-791 HIIEKY
+791 LIIEKY
-797 INYTSLINRLGNSG
+797 IVYTDLIKRQGNSDT
-811 SALYKINRYMIE
+811 ALFKINQYMIE
-823 TCIGTK
+823 NCVGNK
-829 LNPKYVAQN
+829 LDPKYVAQN
-838 TQIIMNTLNITSDVF
+838 IQRIKNALNITYEVL

-858 RWSFKW
+858 RWSFKL
-864 DENDISSYSSYVL
+864 DENDISSYSNYVH

-892 DGLITLAVKAME
+892 DWLITLAVKAME
-904 GQPEGFLNND
+904 RQPEGFLTRDN
-914 SYWTSFVKVFLG
+914 YWISFVKVFLG
-926 TQYLPSTNKQL
+926 TQYLPSTNEQL

-948 ISYNDIKDEELLNCL
+948 ISHNDIRDEELLNCL

-969 ASIFISY
+969 SSIFISY

-981 STYFAQNDVTS
+981 SAYFAQNNVTS
-992 SRFQVFGK
+992 SKFQVFGK
-1000 LLPKLRKNIAWNICT
+1000 LLPELERSITSDTCI
-1015 GLITHFLKPVYNI
+1015 GLIEHFIKPVYR
-1028 AECAEI
+1028 ETKCAEI
-1034 IIANQDF
+1034 ITSNPDF
-1041 YLYVLNVEKIV
+1041 YLYVFEVGAIV
-1052 AQPILKEMLTS
+1052 AQAILKEMLAS
-1063 EMYNPIHSKIATLI
+1063 EMYEPIHREIETLI
-1077 NDDEEDSSKNNT
+1077 KAEKKDSNKNNT

>member
-1 MTSYRTNY
+1 
-9 CCLFMKVNFPR
+9 MKDNVPR

-58 DDQTRIPRIIG
+58 DDPTCIPRIIG

-79 NVVRKVENQLPQ
+79 NVVRKVEKQLPQ

-150 LLSNKTTTIT
+150 LLSKKTTTIT

-194 PKLEMCF
+194 PKLEICF

-324 HLCEAV
+324 YLCEAV
-330 LSSDKENATKF
+330 LYSDKENATKF

-405 NELVALRLQ
+405 NELVALRHQ
-414 WPNKKFRL
+414 WSEEQFRL

-436 HNKEK
+436 HNKKK

-484 ELPLRNVLLSLI
+484 ELPLRNVLLNLI
-496 NNGNSILEY
+496 NKGNSISEY

-519 SSASITEDSLANA
+519 SSASITEDGLANA
-532 VKSFNSLDTSNFNE
+532 VKSFNSLDTSNFND

-561 MKSNVH
+561 IKSKMH
-567 FTTIER
+567 FTEVENDETIH
-573 DEAVYTLIQH
+573 TLIH
-583 VSDTCAKRLVESYC
+583 KVSESCAKRLLKSYC
-597 STISACDL
+597 NALSICSL
-605 TNGADYYDV
+605 TNGADYYNVLNNLKKTISNTDNIIDV
-614 LDNLQRKINEAGK
+614 IGMLQERK
-627 NIDIK
+627 
-632 EILRKREVTPK
+632 VTPK
-643 LFEEYANTAKLNYPI
+643 EFEEYVNAAGENYPI
-658 FKVSTNNEQLNQYI
+658 FKVSTDNQLLNEYVL
-672 IEGILEGRDSTVS
+672 DSTLKGLDS
-685 MFKLLLKDQ
+685 TIFMFQLVLKDP
-694 QYNFSKLRKELSYRI
+694 QYNFSELRNKLSKRI
-709 EHWPDD
+709 ENWPNNDD
-715 NSNLRL
+715 NFRL
-721 PALVNRLLYD
+721 PALVNRLLD
-731 EEGILTTRLNASII
+731 DSGEILKIYFNANTIY
-745 NSKAPAI
+745 SKATNILDAP
-752 CVEAWDEFSKQGNED
+752 WDDFSMQGYED
-767 IAAMYIANGNDITN
+767 IVAMCIAKGYDFPN
-781 FEDRMVPRVS
+781 FEDSFVPRICQ
-791 HIIEKY
+791 IIDKY
-797 INYTSLINRLGNSG
+797 ISYHNLITKLGSVD

-823 TCIGTK
+823 NCIGEN

-838 TQIIMNTLNITSDVF
+838 MQRIINTLTITSETF

-877 EPLFEDYKRN
+877 EPLFEDYKSN
-887 PGDFT
+887 PGSFT
-892 DGLITLAVKAME
+892 QGLITLAVKAME
-904 GQPEGFLNND
+904 GQPEGFLNSN
-914 SYWTSFVKVFLG
+914 SYWISFVKVFLG
-926 TQYLPSTNKQL
+926 TQYLLSTNEQL

-948 ISYNDIKDEELLNCL
+948 ISYDNIRDEELLNCL

-969 ASIFISY
+969 KPSFIGY

-981 STYFAQNDVTS
+981 SVYFAQNDVTS
-992 SRFQVFGK
+992 PKFQVFGK
-1000 LLPKLRKNIAWNICT
+1000 LLPKLERSITADTCI
-1015 GLITHFLKPVYNI
+1015 GLIEHFIKPVYR
-1028 AECAEI
+1028 ETKCAEI
-1034 IIANQDF
+1034 ITSNPDF
-1041 YLYVLNVEKIV
+1041 YLYVFEVGATV
-1052 AQPILKEMLTS
+1052 AQAILKEMLAS
-1063 EMYNPIHSKIATLI
+1063 EMYEPIHREIETLI
-1077 NDDEEDSSKNNT
+1077 EKKDSNKNNT

>member
-1 MTSYRTNY
+1 
-9 CCLFMKVNFPR
+9 MKDNFPR

-58 DDQTRIPRIIG
+58 DDQTCIPRIIG

-106 LQRRSILETLVNK
+106 LQRRSILETLTNR
-119 LINDKVLHGEVSIKM
+119 LIQGKVLQGEVRINM
-134 RNGKSYTD
+134 RSGKRHTAK
-142 EWSNQLAL
+142 WSEQLQM

-160 KSTPKLSGPAIWGI
+160 KSIPKFSWTAIWGI
-174 IIIGLYAIL
+174 LSVGYFAVSSTILNQLIERGISFRFIWMRAIEGRPWVLGGGRSILYAL
-183 NGFWEL
+183 SEGKWE
-189 LPSIY
+189 I
-194 PKLEMCF
+194 F
-201 GLGLLFEIS
+201 T
-210 PLLLGVGIA
+210 
-219 CHYHFCKG
+219 
-227 RAWEEVFTLLTRK
+227 TLLTQK
-240 SDNTIDEQF
+240 NDNIIDEQF
-249 TSSEEPSVTEF
+249 TSSEEPSITEF

-265 VISDQL
+265 AISDEL
-271 EKKESPKK
+271 DKK
-279 KVIIV
+279 KSPMKKIIIV
-284 FDNMDRLPSDKVIQL
+284 FDNMDRLPSNKVVQL

-312 KNIWAIIPFDYI
+312 KNIWAIIPFDYV
-324 HLCEAV
+324 HLCEAI
-330 LSSDKENATKF
+330 LPSDNEKIDKF

-351 VFTVPQP
+351 VFTVPKP

-371 EKAFGKGEHDEE
+371 EEAFGKSEHDEE

-414 WPNKKFRL
+414 WSSTQLRL
-422 QNLALYVLKKGYIL
+422 QNLALFVLKKGYL
-436 HNKEK
+436 LYNKEK
-441 SLEEKLLSNELFD
+441 SLEESLLSNELFD

-464 NVRVQ
+464 SVRSQ
-469 LCQFAYGIEDEKLAG
+469 LCQLAYGIEDEQLAG
-484 ELPLRNVLLSLI
+484 ELPLRNVLLNLI
-496 NNGNSILEY
+496 KKGDSISGY
-505 AESPH
+505 ATSSH

-519 SSASITEDSLANA
+519 SSAYITDDSLTNA
-532 VKSFNSLDTSNFNE
+532 IKSFSTLDISIFNE
-546 EEQER
+546 EEQEG
-551 LNKKWDALAN
+551 LYKKWDALAN

-567 FTTIER
+567 FTTVER
-573 DEAVYTLIQH
+573 DETLYTLIQH
-583 VSDTCAKRLVESYC
+583 VSDICAKRLVESYC

-685 MFKLLLKDQ
+685 MFKLLLKDP
-694 QYNFSKLRKELSYRI
+694 QYNFSKLRNELSDRI

-715 NSNLRL
+715 DDNLRL
-721 PALVNRLLYD
+721 PAFVNRLLYD
-731 EEGILTTRLNASII
+731 GDDILEIHFDASII
-745 NSKAPAI
+745 NSKASDI
-752 CVEAWDEFSKQGNED
+752 CSAPWGEFSKNGNED
-767 IAAMYIANGNDITN
+767 IAAMYIANGYDVPN
-781 FEDRMVPRVS
+781 FEDKMVPRIS
-791 HIIEKY
+791 KIIEKY
-797 INYTSLINRLGNSG
+797 IVYTDLIKRLGNSDT
-811 SALYKINRYMIE
+811 ALFKINQYMIE
-823 TCIGTK
+823 NCVGNK
-829 LNPKYVAQN
+829 LDPKYVAQN
-838 TQIIMNTLNITSDVF
+838 IQRIKNALNVTSEVL

-864 DENDISSYSSYVL
+864 NENDISSYRSYVL
-877 EPLFEDYKRN
+877 EPLFEDYKSN
-887 PGDFT
+887 PGNFT
-892 DGLITLAVKAME
+892 DGLIMLAVKAME
-904 GQPEGFLNND
+904 RQSEDFLTSD
-914 SYWTSFVKVFLG
+914 SYWISFVKVFLG

-948 ISYNDIKDEELLNCL
+948 ISYNDIRDEELINCL
-963 LSNSPD
+963 LSKSPD
-969 ASIFISY
+969 ESILISY
-976 LNDKM
+976 LTNKM

-992 SRFQVFGK
+992 SKFQVFGK
-1000 LLPKLRKNIAWNICT
+1000 LLPKLERSITVDTCI
-1015 GLITHFLKPVYNI
+1015 GLIDHFIKPVYS
-1028 AECAEI
+1028 ETKCAEI
-1034 IIANQDF
+1034 ITNNPDF
-1041 YLYVLNVEKIV
+1041 YLYVFEVGITV
-1052 AQPILKEMLTS
+1052 AQPILKEMLAS
-1063 EMYNPIHSKIATLI
+1063 EMYEPIHRKIETLI
-1077 NDDEEDSSKNNT
+1077 DAEKKDSNKNNT

>member
-1 MTSYRTNY
+1 MEEIY
-9 CCLFMKVNFPR
+9 PH

-25 PQGEDVFEGQ
+25 PLGEDFFEGQ

-48 LSADKEEAEK
+48 LSADKEETEK
-58 DDQTRIPRIIG
+58 GDQTCIPRIIG

-134 RNGKSYTD
+134 RNGKSHTD
-142 EWSNQLAL
+142 KWYNQLAL
-150 LLSNKTTTIT
+150 LLSNKTITTTRSI
-160 KSTPKLSGPAIWGI
+160 PKLSGPAIWGI

-183 NGFWEL
+183 NSFLGL

-194 PKLEMCF
+194 PKLEIC
-201 GLGLLFEIS
+201 LGLVLLFKAF
-210 PLLLGVGIA
+210 PFFLGLGIA
-219 CHYHFCKG
+219 CYYHCCKK
-227 RAWEEVFTLLTRK
+227 RAWDEVFTLLTRK
-240 SDNTIDEQF
+240 GDDRIDEQF

-265 VISDQL
+265 VISNQL
-271 EKKESPKK
+271 EEKESPKK

-330 LSSDKENATKF
+330 LSDDKENAIKF

-351 VFTVPQP
+351 VFTVPKP

-454 KVNSFYPQTD
+454 KVKSFYPQTD
-464 NVRVQ
+464 SVRVQ
-469 LCQFAYGIEDEKLAG
+469 LCQFAYGIEDEELAG

-496 NNGNSILEY
+496 NNGNSISEY

-519 SSASITEDSLANA
+519 TSTSITKDSLASA
-532 VKSFNSLDTSNFNE
+532 VKSFNSLDTSNFNK

-561 MKSNVH
+561 MKSEID
-567 FTTIER
+567 FTEIENDETIH
-573 DEAVYTLIQH
+573 TLIEK
-583 VSDTCAKRLVESYC
+583 VSENCAKRLLKSYC
-597 STISACDL
+597 SKISKCSL
-605 TNGADYYDV
+605 TNGANYYIV
-614 LDNLQRKINEAGK
+614 LNKLQEAIGNTYK
-627 NIDIK
+627 EIDI
-632 EILRKREVTPK
+632 IGMLQKREVTPK
-643 LFEEYANTAKLNYPI
+643 EFEEYVNVAKEKYPI
-658 FKVSTNNEQLNQYI
+658 FKVSTNNDQLNQYI
-672 IEGILEGRDSTVS
+672 LEGTLKGHDSTVS
-685 MFKLLLKDQ
+685 MLELLLKDQ
-694 QYNFSKLRKELSYRI
+694 QYNFNTLRNELSDHI
-709 EHWPDD
+709 EHWPDE
-715 NSNLRL
+715 NNNLRL
-721 PALVNRLLYD
+721 PALVNRLLH
-731 EEGILTTRLNASII
+731 EGKGVLEIRFKAIII
-745 NSKAPAI
+745 NTTFYNIYSTP
-752 CVEAWDEFSKQGNED
+752 WDDFSMQGNED
-767 IAAMYIANGNDITN
+767 IVAMYIANGYDISN
-781 FEDRMVPRVS
+781 FEDNMTPRVS
-791 HIIEKY
+791 RIIEKY
-797 INYTSLINRLGNSG
+797 IVYADLIKRLGSSG
-811 SALYKINRYMIE
+811 TALYKINRYMIE
-823 TCIGTK
+823 HCIGEEP
-829 LNPKYVAQN
+829 NYIYIAQN
-838 TQIIMNTLNITSDVF
+838 TQSIKNTLNITYEVL

-858 RWSFKW
+858 KWCFKW
-864 DENDISSYSSYVL
+864 DENEIRSYRSYVHK
-877 EPLFEDYKRN
+877 PLFKDYKHNRGN
-887 PGDFT
+887 FI

-904 GQPEGFLNND
+904 EQSKGFLTSD
-914 SYWTSFVKVFLG
+914 SYWISFVKVFLG

-948 ISYNDIKDEELLNCL
+948 IGYGSIRDEELLNCL
-963 LSNSPD
+963 ISNSPD
-969 ASIFISY
+969 VSIFISY

-981 STYFAQNDVTS
+981 SAYFAQNDVTS

-1000 LLPKLRKNIAWNICT
+1000 LLPKLEKSITASTCI
-1015 GLITHFLKPVYNI
+1015 GLIEHFIKPVYR
-1028 AECAEI
+1028 ETKCAEI
-1034 IIANQDF
+1034 ITSDSDF
-1041 YLYVLNVEKIV
+1041 YLYVFKVGGTV
-1052 AQPILKEMLTS
+1052 ALPILKEMLVS
-1063 EMYNPIHSKIATLI
+1063 EMYEPIHKKIEILI
-1077 NDDEEDSSKNNT
+1077 NAEKKDL

>member
-1 MTSYRTNY
+1 
-9 CCLFMKVNFPR
+9 MKVNFPR

-48 LSADKEEAEK
+48 LSGDKEEADK
-58 DDQTRIPRIIG
+58 DDQTCIPRIIG

-134 RNGKSYTD
+134 RNGKSHTD
-142 EWSNQLAL
+142 KWHNQLAL
-150 LLSNKTTTIT
+150 LLSNKTTTT
-160 KSTPKLSGPAIWGI
+160 TRSMPKLSGPAIWGI

-183 NGFWEL
+183 NSFLGL

-194 PKLEMCF
+194 PKLEIC
-201 GLGLLFEIS
+201 LGLV
-210 PLLLGVGIA
+210 LLIETFPFFLSFGIA
-219 CHYHFCKG
+219 CYYHCCKK
-227 RAWEEVFTLLTRK
+227 RAWDEVFTLLTRK
-240 SDNTIDEQF
+240 GDDRIDEQF

-265 VISDQL
+265 VISNQL
-271 EKKESPKK
+271 EEKKSPKK

-284 FDNMDRLPSDKVIQL
+284 FDNMDRLPSNKVVQL

-312 KNIWAIIPFDYI
+312 KNIWAIIPFDYV
-324 HLCEAV
+324 HLCEAI
-330 LSSDKENATKF
+330 LPSDNEKIDKF

-351 VFTVPQP
+351 VFTVPKP

-371 EKAFGKGEHDEE
+371 EEAFGKSEHDEE

-422 QNLALYVLKKGYIL
+422 QNLALFVLKKGYL
-436 HNKEK
+436 LYNKKK
-441 SLEEKLLSNELFD
+441 SLEESLLSNELFD

-464 NVRVQ
+464 SVRSQ
-469 LCQFAYGIEDEKLAG
+469 LCQLAYGIEDEQLAG
-484 ELPLRNVLLSLI
+484 ELPLRNVLLNLI
-496 NNGNSILEY
+496 KKGDSISGY
-505 AESPH
+505 ATSSH
-510 FVPVLESIL
+510 FLPVLESIL
-519 SSASITEDSLANA
+519 SSAYITDDSLTNA
-532 VKSFNSLDTSNFNE
+532 IKSFSTLDISIFNE
-546 EEQER
+546 EEQEG
-551 LNKKWDALAN
+551 LYKKWDALAN

-567 FTTIER
+567 FTTVER
-573 DEAVYTLIQH
+573 DEAIYTLIKH

-643 LFEEYANTAKLNYPI
+643 IFEEYANTAKLNYPI
-658 FKVSTNNEQLNQYI
+658 FKASTNNEQLNQYI

-694 QYNFSKLRKELSYRI
+694 QYNFSKLRNELSDRI

-767 IAAMYIANGNDITN
+767 IAAMYIANDNDITN

-823 TCIGTK
+823 KCIGEK
-829 LNPKYVAQN
+829 INPKYVAQN

-858 RWSFKW
+858 RWSFEW
-864 DENDISSYSSYVL
+864 DENDISSYRSYVH
-877 EPLFEDYKRN
+877 EPLFEEYKRN
-887 PGDFT
+887 AGYFT
-892 DGLITLAVKAME
+892 DGIIMLAVKAME
-904 GQPEGFLNND
+904 EQSEGFLTSD
-914 SYWTSFVKVFLG
+914 SYWISFVKVFLG
-926 TQYLPSTNKQL
+926 TDYLPSTNNQL

-948 ISYNDIKDEELLNCL
+948 ISYNDIRDEELLNFL

-969 ASIFISY
+969 ESILISY
-976 LNDKM
+976 LTNKM

-992 SRFQVFGK
+992 SKFQVFGK
-1000 LLPKLRKNIAWNICT
+1000 LLPKLERSITVDTCI
-1015 GLITHFLKPVYNI
+1015 GLIDHFIKPVYS
-1028 AECAEI
+1028 ETKCAEI
-1034 IIANQDF
+1034 ITNNPDF
-1041 YLYVLNVEKIV
+1041 YLYVFKVGITV
-1052 AQPILKEMLTS
+1052 AQPILKEMLAS
-1063 EMYNPIHSKIATLI
+1063 EMYEPIHRKIETLI
-1077 NDDEEDSSKNNT
+1077 DAEKKDSNKNNT

>member
-1 MTSYRTNY
+1 
-9 CCLFMKVNFPR
+9 MKVNFPR

-58 DDQTRIPRIIG
+58 DDQTCIPRIIG

-119 LINDKVLHGEVSIKM
+119 LINDKVLQGEVSIKM

-142 EWSNQLAL
+142 EWSNQLEL

-160 KSTPKLSGPAIWGI
+160 KSTPKLSGLAIWGI

-219 CHYHFCKG
+219 CHYHFFKG

-324 HLCEAV
+324 HLREAV

-405 NELVALRLQ
+405 NELVALRHQ
-414 WPNKKFRL
+414 WSEEQFRL

-436 HNKEK
+436 HDKEK

-496 NNGNSILEY
+496 NNGNYISEY

-519 SSASITEDSLANA
+519 TSTSITKDSLANA

-561 MKSNVH
+561 MKSEID
-567 FTTIER
+567 FTEIENDETIH
-573 DEAVYTLIQH
+573 TLIQK
-583 VSDTCAKRLVESYC
+583 VSENCAKRLLKSYC
-597 STISACDL
+597 SKISKCSL
-605 TNGADYYDV
+605 TNGADYYIV
-614 LDNLQRKINEAGK
+614 LNNLQEAIGNTYK
-627 NIDIK
+627 EIDIIGMLQ
-632 EILRKREVTPK
+632 ERKVTPK
-643 LFEEYANTAKLNYPI
+643 IFEEYVNAAGENYPI
-658 FKVSTNNEQLNQYI
+658 FKVSTDNQLLNEYVLDNTLK
-672 IEGILEGRDSTVS
+672 GLDSTIF
-685 MFKLLLKDQ
+685 MFQLVLKDP
-694 QYNFSKLRKELSYRI
+694 QYNFSVLRNKLSERI
-709 EHWPDD
+709 EHWPNDD
-715 NSNLRL
+715 DNLRL
-721 PALVNRLLYD
+721 PALVNRLLD
-731 EEGILTTRLNASII
+731 DGGEILKIHFNTNTIY
-745 NSKAPAI
+745 SKASTI
-752 CVEAWDEFSKQGNED
+752 LDEPWEVFSMQGNED
-767 IAAMYIANGNDITN
+767 IVAMHIANGYDIPN
-781 FEDRMVPRVS
+781 FEDKMTPKVS
-791 HIIEKY
+791 RIIERY
-797 INYTSLINRLGNSG
+797 IDYDALIKRLGNSDT
-811 SALYKINRYMIE
+811 ALYKINRYMIE
-823 TCIGTK
+823 HRIGKK
-829 LNPKYVAQN
+829 LNLKYVAQN
-838 TQIIMNTLNITSDVF
+838 IQNIKNTLNITSEVL

-877 EPLFEDYKRN
+877 EPLFEDYKSN
-887 PGDFT
+887 PGSFT
-892 DGLITLAVKAME
+892 HGLITLAVKAIE
-904 GQPEGFLNND
+904 GQPEDFLTSD
-914 SYWTSFVKVFLG
+914 SYWISFVKVFLG

-948 ISYNDIKDEELLNCL
+948 ISYNDIRDEELLNFL

-969 ASIFISY
+969 MAIFISY

-981 STYFAQNDVTS
+981 SAYFAQNDVTS
-992 SRFQVFGK
+992 SKFQVFGK
-1000 LLPKLRKNIAWNICT
+1000 LLPKLERSITADTCI
-1015 GLITHFLKPVYNI
+1015 GLIEHFIKPVYR
-1028 AECAEI
+1028 ETKCAEI
-1034 IIANQDF
+1034 ITSNPDF
-1041 YLYVLNVEKIV
+1041 YLYVFEVGATV
-1052 AQPILKEMLTS
+1052 AQAILKEMLAS
-1063 EMYNPIHSKIATLI
+1063 EMYEPIHREIETLI
-1077 NDDEEDSSKNNT
+1077 NAEKKDSNKNNT

>member
-1 MTSYRTNY
+1 
-9 CCLFMKVNFPR
+9 MKVNFPR

-58 DDQTRIPRIIG
+58 GDQTCIPRIIG

-79 NVVRKVENQLPQ
+79 NVVRKVENQLLQ

-134 RNGKSYTD
+134 RNGKSHTD
-142 EWSNQLAL
+142 KWYNQLAL
-150 LLSNKTTTIT
+150 LLSNKTTTTTRSI
-160 KSTPKLSGPAIWGI
+160 PKLSGPAIWGI

-183 NGFWEL
+183 NSFLGL
-189 LPSIY
+189 LPSMY
-194 PKLEMCF
+194 PKLEICL
-201 GLGLLFEIS
+201 GLVLLFEAF
-210 PLLLGVGIA
+210 PFFLGLGIA
-219 CHYHFCKG
+219 CYYHCCKK
-227 RAWEEVFTLLTRK
+227 RAWDEVFTLLTRK
-240 SDNTIDEQF
+240 GDDRIDEQF

-265 VISDQL
+265 VISNQL
-271 EKKESPKK
+271 EEKESPKK

-441 SLEEKLLSNELFD
+441 SLEEKLLSNELFN

-469 LCQFAYGIEDEKLAG
+469 LCQFAYGIEDEKLAS
-484 ELPLRNVLLSLI
+484 ELPLRNALLSLI
-496 NNGNSILEY
+496 NNGNSISEY

-532 VKSFNSLDTSNFNE
+532 VKSFNSLDTSNFND

-561 MKSNVH
+561 MKSEID
-567 FTTIER
+567 FTEIKNDETIH
-573 DEAVYTLIQH
+573 TLIQK
-583 VSDTCAKRLVESYC
+583 VSENCAKRLLKSYC
-597 STISACDL
+597 SKISKCSL
-605 TNGADYYDV
+605 TNGADYYIV
-614 LDNLQRKINEAGK
+614 LNNLQEAIGNTYK
-627 NIDIK
+627 EIDIIGMLQ
-632 EILRKREVTPK
+632 ERKVTPK
-643 LFEEYANTAKLNYPI
+643 IFEEYVIAAGENYPI
-658 FKVSTNNEQLNQYI
+658 FKVSTDNQLLNEYVLDNTLK
-672 IEGILEGRDSTVS
+672 GIDSTIF
-685 MFKLLLKDQ
+685 MFQLVLKDP
-694 QYNFSKLRKELSYRI
+694 QYNFSVLRNKLSEQI
-709 EHWPDD
+709 EHWPNDD
-715 NSNLRL
+715 DNLRL
-721 PALVNRLLYD
+721 PALVNRLLHD
-731 EEGILTTRLNASII
+731 GDGMLETHFNASII
-745 NSKAPAI
+745 NSKASAI
-752 CVEAWDEFSKQGNED
+752 CSAPWDEFSKQGNED
-767 IAAMYIANGNDITN
+767 IAAMYIANGYDITN

-791 HIIEKY
+791 HTIEKY

-823 TCIGTK
+823 NCIGEQI
-829 LNPKYVAQN
+829 NSKYVAQN
-838 TQIIMNTLNITSDVF
+838 TQIIMNTLNISSDVF

-858 RWSFKW
+858 HMSFEW

-877 EPLFEDYKRN
+877 EPLFEDYKHN
-887 PGDFT
+887 SGDFT
-892 DGLITLAVKAME
+892 YGLITLAVKAME
-904 GQPEGFLNND
+904 GQPEGFLNSN
-914 SYWTSFVKVFLG
+914 SYWISFVKVFLG
-926 TQYLPSTNKQL
+926 TQYLPSTNEQL
-937 TEELKQQLDYV
+937 TEELKQQLDFV
-948 ISYNDIKDEELLNCL
+948 ISNNGIRDGELLNCL
-963 LSNSPD
+963 LSYSHD
-969 ASIFISY
+969 TSIFISY

-992 SRFQVFGK
+992 SKFQVFGK
-1000 LLPKLRKNIAWNICT
+1000 LLPKLERSITVDTCI
-1015 GLITHFLKPVYNI
+1015 GLIDHFIKPVYS
-1028 AECAEI
+1028 ETKCAEI
-1034 IIANQDF
+1034 ITNNPDF
-1041 YLYVLNVEKIV
+1041 YLYVFKVGITV
-1052 AQPILKEMLTS
+1052 AQPILKEMLAS
-1063 EMYNPIHSKIATLI
+1063 EMYEPIHRKIETLI
-1077 NDDEEDSSKNNT
+1077 DAEKKDSNKNNT

>member
-1 MTSYRTNY
+1 MEEIY
-9 CCLFMKVNFPR
+9 PH

-25 PQGEDVFEGQ
+25 PLGEDFFEGQ

-48 LSADKEEAEK
+48 LSADKEETEK
-58 DDQTRIPRIIG
+58 DDQTCIPRIIG

-79 NVVRKVENQLPQ
+79 NVVRKIENQLPQ

-134 RNGKSYTD
+134 RNGKSHTD
-142 EWSNQLAL
+142 KWYNQLAL
-150 LLSNKTTTIT
+150 LLSNKTITTTRSI
-160 KSTPKLSGPAIWGI
+160 PKLSGPAIWGI

-183 NGFWEL
+183 NSFLGL

-194 PKLEMCF
+194 PKLEIC
-201 GLGLLFEIS
+201 LGLVLLFKAF
-210 PLLLGVGIA
+210 PFFLGLGIA
-219 CHYHFCKG
+219 CYYHCCKK
-227 RAWEEVFTLLTRK
+227 RAWDEVFTLLTRK
-240 SDNTIDEQF
+240 GDDRIDEQF

-265 VISDQL
+265 VISNQL

-330 LSSDKENATKF
+330 LSSDKENTTKF

-496 NNGNSILEY
+496 NNGNSISEY

-532 VKSFNSLDTSNFNE
+532 VKSFNSLDTSNFND

-561 MKSNVH
+561 MKSKMH
-567 FTTIER
+567 FTEVENDETIH
-573 DEAVYTLIQH
+573 TLIH
-583 VSDTCAKRLVESYC
+583 KVSESCAKRLLKSYC
-597 STISACDL
+597 NALSICSL
-605 TNGADYYDV
+605 TNGADYYNVLNNLKKTISNTDNIIDV
-614 LDNLQRKINEAGK
+614 IGMLQERK
-627 NIDIK
+627 
-632 EILRKREVTPK
+632 VTPK
-643 LFEEYANTAKLNYPI
+643 EFEEYVNAAGENYPI
-658 FKVSTNNEQLNQYI
+658 FKVSTDNQLLNEYVL
-672 IEGILEGRDSTVS
+672 DSTLKGLDS
-685 MFKLLLKDQ
+685 TIFMFQLVLKDP
-694 QYNFSKLRKELSYRI
+694 QYNFSVLKNKLSERI
-709 EHWPDD
+709 EQWPDD
-715 NSNLRL
+715 DDNLRL
-721 PALVNRLLYD
+721 PALVNRLLHD
-731 EEGILTTRLNASII
+731 GDGMLETHFNAETI
-745 NSKAPAI
+745 NPKASAI
-752 CVEAWDEFSKQGNED
+752 CAAPWNEFSKQGNED

-823 TCIGTK
+823 KCIGEK
-829 LNPKYVAQN
+829 INPKYVAQN
-838 TQIIMNTLNITSDVF
+838 IQNIKNTLNITFEVL

-858 RWSFKW
+858 QWKFKW
-864 DENDISSYSSYVL
+864 DENDISSYSSYVH

-887 PGDFT
+887 PGNFT
-892 DGLITLAVKAME
+892 DGLIMLAVKAME
-904 GQPEGFLNND
+904 RQSEDFLTSD
-914 SYWTSFVKVFLG
+914 SYWISFVKVFLG
-926 TQYLPSTNKQL
+926 TKYLPSTNEQL

-948 ISYNDIKDEELLNCL
+948 INHNGIRDEELLNIL
-963 LSNSPD
+963 LDNSPD
-969 ASIFISY
+969 TAIFVSY

-981 STYFAQNDVTS
+981 SAYFAQNDVTNAI
-992 SRFQVFGK
+992 FQVFGK
-1000 LLPKLRKNIAWNICT
+1000 LLPKLERSITADTCI
-1015 GLITHFLKPVYNI
+1015 GLIEHFIKPVYR
-1028 AECAEI
+1028 ETKCAEI
-1034 IIANQDF
+1034 ITSNPDF
-1041 YLYVLNVEKIV
+1041 YLYVFKVGATV
-1052 AQPILKEMLTS
+1052 AQTILKEMLS
-1063 EMYNPIHSKIATLI
+1063 SKMYEPIRNEIATLI
-1077 NDDEEDSSKNNT
+1077 NNEQEDSSKNNT

>member
-1 MTSYRTNY
+1 
-9 CCLFMKVNFPR
+9 MKVNFPR

-48 LSADKEEAEK
+48 LSGDKEEADK
-58 DDQTRIPRIIG
+58 DDQTCIPRIIG

-134 RNGKSYTD
+134 RNGKSHTD
-142 EWSNQLAL
+142 KWHNQLAL
-150 LLSNKTTTIT
+150 LLSNKTTTT
-160 KSTPKLSGPAIWGI
+160 TRSMPKLSGPAIWGI

-183 NGFWEL
+183 NSFLGL

-194 PKLEMCF
+194 PKLEIC
-201 GLGLLFEIS
+201 LGLV
-210 PLLLGVGIA
+210 LLIETFPFFLGFGIA
-219 CHYHFCKG
+219 CYYHCCKK
-227 RAWEEVFTLLTRK
+227 RAWDEVFTLLTRK
-240 SDNTIDEQF
+240 GDDRIDEQF

-265 VISDQL
+265 VISNQL
-271 EKKESPKK
+271 EEKKSPKK

-284 FDNMDRLPSDKVIQL
+284 FDNMDRLPSNKVVQL

-312 KNIWAIIPFDYI
+312 KNIWAIIPFDYV
-324 HLCEAV
+324 HLCEAI
-330 LSSDKENATKF
+330 LPSDNEKIDKF

-351 VFTVPQP
+351 VFTVPKP

-371 EKAFGKGEHDEE
+371 EEAFGKSEHDEE

-422 QNLALYVLKKGYIL
+422 QNLALFVLKKGYL
-436 HNKEK
+436 LYNKKK
-441 SLEEKLLSNELFD
+441 SLEESLLSNELFD

-464 NVRVQ
+464 SVRSQ
-469 LCQFAYGIEDEKLAG
+469 LCQLAYGIEDEQLAG
-484 ELPLRNVLLSLI
+484 ELPLRNVLLNLI
-496 NNGNSILEY
+496 KKGDSISGY
-505 AESPH
+505 ATSSH
-510 FVPVLESIL
+510 FLPVLESIL
-519 SSASITEDSLANA
+519 SSAYITDDSLTNA
-532 VKSFNSLDTSNFNE
+532 IKSFSTLDISIFNE
-546 EEQER
+546 EEQEG
-551 LNKKWDALAN
+551 LYKKWDALAN

-567 FTTIER
+567 FTTVER
-573 DEAVYTLIQH
+573 DEAIYTLIKH

-614 LDNLQRKINEAGK
+614 LDNLQRKLNEAGK

-694 QYNFSKLRKELSYRI
+694 QYNFSKLRNELSDRI

-731 EEGILTTRLNASII
+731 EEGILTTHLNASII

-752 CVEAWDEFSKQGNED
+752 CIEAWDEFSKQGNED
-767 IAAMYIANGNDITN
+767 IAAMYIANGYDITN
-781 FEDRMVPRVS
+781 FEDRMLPRIC

-797 INYTSLINRLGNSG
+797 IAYTDLINRLGNSG

-823 TCIGTK
+823 NCIGEK

-838 TQIIMNTLNITSDVF
+838 MQRIINTLTITSEAF

-877 EPLFEDYKRN
+877 EPLFEDYKSN
-887 PGDFT
+887 PGSFT
-892 DGLITLAVKAME
+892 HGLITLAVKAME
-904 GQPEGFLNND
+904 GQPEDFLTSD
-914 SYWTSFVKVFLG
+914 SYWISFVKVFLG

-937 TEELKQQLDYV
+937 TEELTQQLDYV
-948 ISYNDIKDEELLNCL
+948 ISYNGIRDEELINCL
-963 LSNSPD
+963 LSKSPD
-969 ASIFISY
+969 ESILISY
-976 LNDKM
+976 LTNKM

-992 SRFQVFGK
+992 SKFQVFGK
-1000 LLPKLRKNIAWNICT
+1000 LLPKLERSITVDTCI
-1015 GLITHFLKPVYNI
+1015 GLIDHFIKPVYS
-1028 AECAEI
+1028 ETKCAEI
-1034 IIANQDF
+1034 ITNNPDF
-1041 YLYVLNVEKIV
+1041 YLYVFEVGATV
-1052 AQPILKEMLTS
+1052 AQPILKEMLAS
-1063 EMYNPIHSKIATLI
+1063 EMYEPIHRKIETLI
-1077 NDDEEDSSKNNT
+1077 DAEKKDSNKNNT